1 MASSSLTRQSVL
13 PAAHSCSVIS
23 QGLEERK
30 ESGCNSASQPKEES
44 TGSATRAS
52 SGHDEA
58 DRASGSVLSQL
69 LIVMRNQLM
78 AFGLVWAMALQLI
91 QTTGEI
97 IASHLAASKAH
108 WPRGSK
114 ITSIWSRMAASAQ
127 QAACKLKTC
136 GNSLAKAVLAS
147 SKRVS
152 ELVKNGFKEASD
164 SHALLSGNG
173 RRQCEFS

>member
-30 ESGCNSASQPKEES
+30 DSVCNSASQPKEVS

-58 DRASGSVLSQL
+58 DRASGSVLSEL

-78 AFGLVWAMALQLI
+78 AFGLVWTLVLQLI
-91 QTTGEI
+91 QTAGEF
-97 IASHLAASKAH
+97 IASRLAAFSLH
-108 WPRGSK
+108 WLRGSK
-114 ITSIWSRMAASAQ
+114 IASLWSRMVQRAQ
-127 QAACKLKTC
+127 QAARKLKTC
-136 GNSLAKAVLAS
+136 GDSLTKAIRAS
-147 SKRVS
+147 SKRAS